1 MAQAV
6 GLTLFVLHSSPLIRK
21 ALLDLFQDDAG
32 ITVLGDLPAFRTAH
46 DLPPGRPDVM
56 LVEHE
61 QWPRWR
67 DTLMRRSGT
76 RVVLYS
82 RDNTPRL
89 VVECIRSG
97 VAGFVHESCPPEV
110 IVKALHDV
118 FGGGTFWYLGDEDRP
133 GPERSGPGGD
143 APRSRWQLSGR
154 EEQVL
159 ALLLRRRSNEEIADE
174 LVLTRQTVKNYASR
188 VFRKVG
194 VSGRKE
200 LFQLIEAG

>member
-21 ALLDLFQDDAG
+21 ALLDLFQDDPG
-32 ITVLGDLPAFRTAH
+32 ITVLGALPAFRTAH
-46 DLPPGRPDVM
+46 DIPPGRPDVM

-67 DTLMRRSGT
+67 DALMRRSGT

-89 VVECIRSG
+89 VVEGIRSG

-133 GPERSGPGGD
+133 GRPVPGADVPPQGT
-143 APRSRWQLSGR
+143 WQLSGR